1 MKRKR
6 VIFGAFLV
14 WIITIIDTASCL
26 SMHVIDY
33 SHRPCF
39 QEESE
44 EEYSVSHNSA
54 DKHSMIATAYCLKGQ
69 TASSEYVREGIVA
82 SKPEWIG
89 KKVIIYYEHK
99 DGTLGECLGCF
110 DVKDTGGD
118 NIQAGRVIDIWMP
131 TYEQCKQFGRRRVA
145 VFLIDE
151 EVTNEKTKETY
162 ISPKE
167 AIIEARL

>member
-1 MKRKR
+1 MNRKR
-6 VIFGAFLV
+6 VISGAFLI
-14 WIITIIDTASCL
+14 WIILIFNTVSCL

-33 SHRPCF
+33 SHRPCYL
-39 QEESE
+39 E
-44 EEYSVSHNSA
+44 EENNTVSHNST
-54 DKHSMIATAYCLKGQ
+54 DKHSMIATAYCLQGK

-167 AIIEARL
+167 AVIEARL